1 MLLEQLGIP
10 RSTLQHW
17 LKRRDGIDADP
28 DLVAFFESP
37 VGVAFLHRLVL
48 AAHFVITMVGPCGI
62 RLVCLFLELT
72 GLDRFVAASYGSQ
85 QKVSGEMEKAIV
97 TFDLEERK
105 RLAFGMSPKKISIC
119 EDETFHPETCLV
131 GIEPESNFILL
142 EKYAASKKA
151 EEWTTS
157 LKEALTGLPVE
168 VIQST
173 SDEGRGIV
181 HHVKKD
187 LGAHHS
193 PDLFHVQHE
202 LVKGTSVA
210 LANRKKKAE
219 STVEEAKK
227 EVEQKATQKEVYFSR
242 KHSRGRP
249 PHFDKRIAEAKT
261 KEAEARKLLETAQ
274 CHQEN
279 AKEAIRGIGEDY
291 HPYDLTTGAPRSA
304 EEVSSALE
312 ERFTEIE
319 NIASEAHL
327 PERCTKRIKKAKRV
341 VTKMAATIAFFFLT
355 VRAKVEAL
363 CLAPDIEQAL
373 YNNLIPGIYLGL
385 VSAKA
390 KSAVERKKLRKKSE
404 ELLDPL
410 LTSDSPLNCLEDE
423 DTLVLWRVGEECAQL
438 FQRSS
443 SCVEGRNGQLA
454 LRHHGLH
461 RLRNRKLAALTTVH
475 NYFVKRR
482 DSTTAAERLFGS
494 KPRDL
499 FQYLLD
505 RIDLPGRP
513 AKRRPQK
520 MAQKYPLLK
529 NPI

>member
-28 DLVAFFESP
+28 DLVGFFESP

-142 EKYAASKKA
+142 EKYAASRKA

-157 LKEALTGLPVE
+157 LKEALRGLPVE

-210 LANRKKKAE
+210 LANRK
-219 STVEEAKK
+219 
-227 EVEQKATQKEVYFSR
+227 
-242 KHSRGRP
+242 RP
-249 PHFDKRIAEAKT
+249 R
-261 KEAEARKLLETAQ
+261 
-274 CHQEN
+274 
-279 AKEAIRGIGEDY
+279 
-291 HPYDLTTGAPRSA
+291 
-304 EEVSSALE
+304 ALW
-312 ERFTEIE
+312 
-319 NIASEAHL
+319 
-327 PERCTKRIKKAKRV
+327 K
-341 VTKMAATIAFFFLT
+341 
-355 VRAKVEAL
+355 
-363 CLAPDIEQAL
+363 
-373 YNNLIPGIYLGL
+373 
-385 VSAKA
+385 
-390 KSAVERKKLRKKSE
+390 
-404 ELLDPL
+404 
-410 LTSDSPLNCLEDE
+410 
-423 DTLVLWRVGEECAQL
+423 
-438 FQRSS
+438 
-443 SCVEGRNGQLA
+443 
-454 LRHHGLH
+454 
-461 RLRNRKLAALTTVH
+461 
-475 NYFVKRR
+475 KRR
-482 DSTTAAERLFGS
+482 
-494 KPRDL
+494 
-499 FQYLLD
+499 
-505 RIDLPGRP
+505 
-513 AKRRPQK
+513 RR
-520 MAQKYPLLK
+520 
-529 NPI
+529 